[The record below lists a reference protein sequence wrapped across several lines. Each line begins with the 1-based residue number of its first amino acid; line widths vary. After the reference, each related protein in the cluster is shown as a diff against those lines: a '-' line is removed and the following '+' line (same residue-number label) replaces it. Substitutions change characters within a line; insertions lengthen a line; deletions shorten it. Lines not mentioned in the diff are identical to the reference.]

1 MRAIPSQ
8 QPVGPWYTA
17 AAATLWPL
25 MMTITRRDW
34 RGVENL
40 GGPQDGMVIAANH
53 MSWFDP
59 MVICHI
65 LNDNNRIPRFLAKD
79 ALFDVPAVGKVISGT
94 GQIPVYRNTENA
106 AEAVSA
112 AVAAVS
118 EGQAVVVYPEGTLT
132 RDPKLWPMTGK
143 TGAARIALTSGAPVV
158 PLAHWGAQKVMR
170 PYKKEFRIIPPPK
183 IAIAVGEPV
192 DLDDL
197 RGRELTPAVLTEA
210 TSRIMDAI
218 ATQLAQLRGEEVPEL
233 RWDMKAKELRPIE
246 HPLPPP
252 E

>member
-1 MRAIPSQ
+1 
-8 QPVGPWYTA
+8 
-17 AAATLWPL
+17 

-59 MVICHI
+59 MAICHV

-79 ALFDVPAVGKVISGT
+79 SLFEIPAVGKVISGT

-112 AVAAVS
+112 AVTTVA
-118 EGQAVVVYPEGTLT
+118 EGQAIVVYPEGTLT
-132 RDPKLWPMTGK
+132 RDPELWPMTGK

-170 PYKKEFRIIPPPK
+170 PYKKEFRIIPPPR
-183 IAIAVGEPV
+183 IAVSVGKPV
-192 DLDDL
+192 ELADL
-197 RGRELTPAVLTEA
+197 REQKLSPEVLTEA

-218 ATQLAQLRGEEVPEL
+218 AAELAQLRNEPVPEL
-233 RWDMKAKELRPIE
+233 RWDMKAGERRPIQ